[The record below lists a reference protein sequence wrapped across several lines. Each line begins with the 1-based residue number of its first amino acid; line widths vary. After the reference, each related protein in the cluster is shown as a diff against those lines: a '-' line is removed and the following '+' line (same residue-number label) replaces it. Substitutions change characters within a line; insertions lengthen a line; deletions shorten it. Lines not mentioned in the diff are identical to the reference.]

1 MKQILLILEPIS
13 ITMRVC
19 VLIRHN
25 STYANFISLTFAD
38 EKKAFTDAI
47 LLFQRQT
54 SKKGNE
60 TEFLSR

>member
-38 EKKAFTDAI
+38 EEKGDLI

-54 SKKGNE
+54 NKKGTE